1 MKNQKAPKAVTNRQA
16 FRDYAVLET
25 FECGIELKGSEVKS
39 IRAAEANLKDS
50 FARVE
55 NGEVLL
61 YNAHISPYAQ
71 ASYLNVEP
79 LRVRRLL
86 LHKAQIFRLAQETA
100 QKGLTLVPL
109 KFYFN
114 SRGVVKVE
122 LALAKGKKKF
132 DRREDLKRKEIDRE
146 IRRALRRRP

>member
-1 MKNQKAPKAVTNRQA
+1 MKDNKSPHAITNREA

-39 IRAAEANLKDS
+39 IRAGEANLKDS

-79 LRVRRLL
+79 LRVRKLL
-86 LHKAQIFRLAQETA
+86 LHKGQILRLAQETA

-114 SRGVVKVE
+114 QRGRLKVE

-132 DRREDLKRKEIDRE
+132 DRRQDIKKKEIERE
-146 IRRALRRRP
+146 IKRALRRKP